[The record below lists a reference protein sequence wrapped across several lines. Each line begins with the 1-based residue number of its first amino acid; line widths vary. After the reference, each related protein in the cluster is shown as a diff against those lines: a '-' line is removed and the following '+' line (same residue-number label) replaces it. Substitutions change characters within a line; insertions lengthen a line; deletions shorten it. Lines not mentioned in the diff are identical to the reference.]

1 MASVVPTAQ
10 SYVFG
15 DTESERELRRLRQIE
30 TALDPASWRLLQRA
44 APLAGWACL
53 EVGAGAGSIANW
65 LGDLVGPSGSVVAL
79 DVDPR
84 FLGLDIRANVEIVR
98 HDIREWEGRSNFDLV
113 HARYVLIH
121 MPDPELAIERMLAS
135 IKPGGWV
142 VLEEPDFLAARFAG
156 GAAEFAGAFQ
166 RVNAAI
172 EAMFRSRSM
181 DPALGASL
189 PAAIGRLGLTSVHV
203 ESEAHLAPGGSPMA
217 LMMKASTVQLRAK
230 YVATGLANDADIEGY
245 LRFAE
250 DANSWG
256 IYYATVRVLARR
268 NEVPR
273 ASGT

>member
-1 MASVVPTAQ
+1 MVATAQ

-15 DTESERELRRLRQIE
+15 DTESDRELRRLRQIE
-30 TALDPASWRLLQRA
+30 TALDPASRRLLQRA

-65 LGDLVGPSGSVVAL
+65 LGDLVGPFGSVVAL

-189 PAAIGRLGLTSVHV
+189 PAALGRLGLTSIHV

-268 NEVPR
+268 K
-273 ASGT
+273 